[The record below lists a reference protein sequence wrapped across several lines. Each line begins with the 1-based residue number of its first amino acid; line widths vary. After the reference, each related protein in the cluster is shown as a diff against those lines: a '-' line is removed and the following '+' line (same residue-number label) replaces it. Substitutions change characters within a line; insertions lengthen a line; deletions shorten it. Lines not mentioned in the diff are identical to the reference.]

1 MEAKLYYCSKNDCVH
16 SEQKAKKSKAQTKED
31 REFVPLYLLACAH
44 SVCELCLIKTVQR
57 NDTFMRCDR
66 CLFNTDIEQ
75 DVIKNVNE
83 RRALNGHDLS
93 FNSKNATIDNLSSAA
108 NDLFPIDSYVFGEA
122 FNAGLIEAKKT
133 VETIDI
139 DVENEI
145 ETESNVEA
153 SRPMSGFEL
162 EDDQFLTSIPERIR
176 NKANPEFLKA
186 VDFAVKAVVE
196 LRQSAK
202 NIRDERIK
210 VDNQAAKMKEE
221 AKENFHFLHSL
232 LQIREKEV
240 ENEIVDRCN
249 KRKIELDKIELELIQ
264 QRKQLKSLIL
274 KSTHIFAGEDRKRFE
289 AELLDA
295 ASQSVIFEVES
306 IPESE
311 TTLEFEDTLRR
322 SLRHY
327 AKFPKSNF
335 NYSQMYTLLPLKK
348 SNTQTVPI
356 KQPDLQNNSFEI
368 DEPEEV
374 KKIESN
380 ENENTELK
388 RIKEE
393 IVTVTSII
401 NPEHFYVVLASGD
414 EKAEIMQTE
423 IDNWCGSMFR
433 HPPGLGAINPGDYCF
448 AFSTIYGKWCRGVF
462 EGYYASDDRRPLP
475 SRNAGRNIAM
485 HSAIKMFLAT
495 INLIDYGSKQ
505 DILYH
510 DIRERKEELFD
521 FKLYPKLGIKC
532 SLHNIKPTSSHWEKS
547 SIDKFNRFVLNR
559 KMYMYVKEIIND
571 VHYVDL
577 SHYDIKDI
585 SSGQSSLIEI
595 LVFSGVA
602 KFKLGESNVH
612 LLTSKPMKT
621 YPPPNLIDVGQN
633 VSVLVVDI
641 ESPDLFHVNLAS
653 SQSKAVALLKQL
665 QVYNSPEIPEDLYR
679 IYVPIVNL
687 PCVAKFFDQR
697 RKTVDYYRALITEV
711 HSSDEVTVQYVDF
724 GNKKRLKTSD
734 LRLIKDEFLTL
745 ERQAIPCKLID
756 VKPAYAF
763 KWSTN
768 AIENFKDLV
777 HSAVPHAGQILSM
790 NVYDYDDSGKAC
802 VVLHRF
808 DGQSTSINLNAA
820 LVKEGFAQ
828 STGELSSVGERR
840 HIDTIN
846 IDDTPDIGSFD
857 RLGRISAYG
866 ILREMNDRNNAGKTS
881 KKESLIKVIISYAK
895 SPDEFWIQLAAS
907 EVLYYFKSFEQ
918 NLDTEM
924 NVEQKYHSRI
934 LNLSSASLEVDEM
947 CVYKVLIGVE
957 VHWRRAVVRE
967 VLPDPDDRDP
977 RARMYKIFLLDYG
990 ETVTCKRRDIR
1001 KLPKNSQFMKNG
1013 NFSIP
1018 CRLTSLKPSGGQT
1031 WTATALEKFQQL
1043 LEMHKNDLYIL
1054 IKEKLPEEESTTVA
1068 VALIAKET
1076 VIPGPLDPKK
1086 TTYHSI
1092 KNILIREGVAMPL
1105 SRRQKGNTSESDDEE
1120 DLNTTNLALFS
1131 ASCSKQAMPFSLTDK
1146 TSVLSQLKQAHRRT
1160 EDKTVPTNLKYL
1172 EPEFPADSEFK
1183 AVVTEV
1189 DQDLNIHFRIVTT
1202 DGSPQPISIINQ
1214 TITQA
1219 LRERE
1224 CLTPF
1229 TGHYE
1234 VGRACTAYFDFDQT
1248 WNRAEI
1254 QGVVRDETTNC
1265 GVLTVRFVDYGNVD
1279 QLFTEKLSSDVF
1291 NIEIPKLGLYGQL
1304 HNCKLFDESLR
1315 GKLMSEMNAI
1325 LVDKTLKFRWEV
1337 SL

>member
-1 MEAKLYYCSKNDCVH
+1 MYHCSKNEC
-16 SEQKAKKSKAQTKED
+16 EQKTNKNESGSKERKQ
-31 REFVPLYLLACAH
+31 FVPLYLLACAH
-44 SVCELCLIKTVQR
+44 SVCELCVIQTVQR
-57 NDTFMRCDR
+57 NDTFVRCDL
-66 CLFNTDIEQ
+66 CLINTDIEQ
-75 DVIKNVNE
+75 NVIKNVNE
-83 RRALNGHDLS
+83 RHALNGYDFSLE
-93 FNSKNATIDNLSSAA
+93 SKSTNVDKISS
-108 NDLFPIDSYVFGEA
+108 DDSLPIDSYVLGEA
-122 FNAGLIEAKKT
+122 FNSGLIEVNKA
-133 VETIDI
+133 VEAIDI
-139 DVENEI
+139 DAENKI
-145 ETESNVEA
+145 DGNA
-153 SRPMSGFEL
+153 SFEKAQTVSDFEL
-162 EDDQFLTSIPERIR
+162 EDDQFLTSIPECVL

-186 VDFAVKAVVE
+186 IDFAVKAVVE

-210 VDNQAAKMKEE
+210 VDNQAAKMKED

-240 ENEIVDRCN
+240 EKEIVDRFN
-249 KRKIELDKIELELIQ
+249 KRKIELDKNELELIQ
-264 QRKQLKSLIL
+264 QRKKLKSLIL
-274 KSTHIFAGEDRKRFE
+274 KSTHIFSEEDRKRFE

-295 ASQSVIFEVES
+295 ASQPVIFEVGS

-368 DEPEEV
+368 DEPEE
-374 KKIESN
+374 ESN

-393 IVTVTSII
+393 IVTVTSIL

-423 IDNWCGSMFR
+423 IDNWCGTEYR
-433 HPPGLGAINPGDYCF
+433 HTPALGTINPGDYCF
-448 AFSTIYGKWCRGVF
+448 AYSKLYGKWCRGVF
-462 EGYYASDDRRPLP
+462 GGCYEILNDVTKRSNELLP
-475 SRNAGRNIAM
+475 TYLNKTYLAKIN
-485 HSAIKMFLAT
+485 FL
-495 INLIDYGSKQ
+495 DFGSQ
-505 DILYH
+505 QEIPYD
-510 DIRERKEELFD
+510 DIREKKEELFD
-521 FKLYPKLGIKC
+521 FKLYPKLVIRC
-532 SLHNIKPTSSHWEKS
+532 ALHNIEPIATHWETTA
-547 SIDKFNRFVLNR
+547 IDKMKQFSSNR
-559 KMYMYVKEIIND
+559 KLFMYVKEIINGIY
-571 VHYVDL
+571 YVDL
-577 SHYDIKDI
+577 SHDEIKDV
-585 SSGQSSLIEI
+585 SNGQASLIEI
-595 LVFSGVA
+595 LVFNDLA
-602 KFKLGESNVH
+602 KLKGKENEVHHFAKKLVKAYSFYAPFEIGFNYSVIVVH
-612 LLTSKPMKT
+612 L
-621 YPPPNLIDVGQN
+621 
-633 VSVLVVDI
+633 
-641 ESPDLFHVNLAS
+641 ESPDLFYVNIAS
-653 SQSKAVALLKQL
+653 AQSKLMTLLKQL
-665 QVYNSPEIPEDLYR
+665 QVYKSAEIPEDLYR
-679 IYVPIVNL
+679 IYVPLVNL
-687 PCVAKFFDQR
+687 PCVAPFVYEEA
-697 RKTVDYYRALITEV
+697 KTMDYYRAIITQV
-711 HSSDEVTVQYVDF
+711 HSDEEVTVQYVDF

-745 ERQAIPCKLID
+745 ECQAIPCKLID

-763 KWSTN
+763 KWNTN
-768 AIENFKDLV
+768 AINAFKKLLDSV
-777 HSAVPHAGQILSM
+777 FSEVGQILSM

-820 LVKEGFAQ
+820 LVDEGFAQ
-828 STGELSSVGERR
+828 STGELSRKAERG
-840 HIDTIN
+840 HIDTN
-846 IDDTPDIGSFD
+846 GIDETQDIELID
-857 RLGRISAYG
+857 RNDLSTSLQDLSAYRV
-866 ILREMNDRNNAGKTS
+866 LREMNERNKAGETS
-881 KKESLIKVIISYAK
+881 KKESLIKVTISYVK
-895 SPDEFWIQLAAS
+895 SPDEFWIQLAAT
-907 EVLYYFKSFEQ
+907 EVLFKSFEQ
-918 NLDTEM
+918 SLNEELNDS
-924 NVEQKYHSRI
+924 QSYHS
-934 LNLSSASLEVDEM
+934 LFGSLLVNLPLEVNEI
-947 CVYKVLIGVE
+947 CVYKDSIGVE
-957 VHWRRAVVRE
+957 AHWRRAIVLE
-967 VLPDPDDRDP
+967 VLPDLNNLDHQ
-977 RARMYKIFLLDYG
+977 AQMYRIFVLDYG
-990 ETVTCKRRDIR
+990 VTILCKRSSIL
-1001 KLPKNSQFMKNG
+1001 KLPKNSQFLKNG
-1013 NFSIP
+1013 SFSIS
-1018 CRLTSLKPSGGQT
+1018 CRLIGLKPSEGEA
-1031 WTATALEKFQQL
+1031 WAATALEKFQNF

-1054 IKEKLPEEESTTVA
+1054 IKEELPEDETIAVA

-1105 SRRQKGNTSESDDEE
+1105 SRRQKVNASESDDEE
-1120 DLNTTNLALFS
+1120 DLNTINPALFS
-1131 ASCSKQAMPFSLTDK
+1131 ASYDSKQAMPFSLTDK
-1146 TSVLSQLKQAHRRT
+1146 TSLLSQLKQAHRLIRNRKQSIKKQT
-1160 EDKTVPTNLKYL
+1160 LQTDLKYL
-1172 EPEFPADSEFK
+1172 DPEFPADSEFK